1 VGARV
6 FSLHGEAMSPAILEG
21 RRGIN
26 NQSTALDCIWML
38 PLPGLEADAEGQF
51 LLFRAISD
59 HLLTVFCIYIYIF
72 FEFSLPYP

>member
-6 FSLHGEAMSPAILEG
+6 FSLHGEATSPAILEG

-38 PLPGLEADAEGQF
+38 PLPGLEADILAEGQF

-59 HLLTVFCIYIYIF
+59 HLLTVFLLYIYIYIYIF
-72 FEFSLPYP
+72 